1 MQCHS
6 IFPFNWNLLISHF
19 LFHHFIVI
27 DSAQKMEPKLI
38 IDIGCDEFVS
48 LYIFFLSLEKKNDEL
63 SFSSRREKEKKKKEK
78 EKS

>member
-1 MQCHS
+1 
-6 IFPFNWNLLISHF
+6 
-19 LFHHFIVI
+19 
-27 DSAQKMEPKLI
+27 MEPKLI

-78 EKS
+78 RKS